1 MTETSAPEEFPLDV
15 DAMLRVLNH
24 LNAGVYITDTER
36 RIILWNQHAE
46 KITGYQADEVVG
58 KACHEE
64 VLCHV
69 DKNGQRLC
77 STDLCP
83 LYRSIQTGTA
93 SQEPILVYAHQ
104 KNKLKLAV
112 SVSVAPLR
120 NDAGNIIGGI
130 EIFQDESTSIADLEL
145 ARHIQQS
152 LLPSSLPQADEILFD
167 VRYLPH
173 NLVGGDFYDF
183 HELGSGRYGILV
195 ADVCGHG
202 VSAALYTMWLKNLT
216 NRFFKKTNTPAEFIK
231 ALNDELNNLLL
242 VRGSFITLFY
252 GIFDTN
258 TGQLIYANAG
268 HTPPLSL
275 NNHSEKPEHTRTAI
289 TGPPLGIVKD
299 QDYDN
304 ESLALLPGDLLL
316 CYTDGITETFDE
328 KGQPL
333 GIDGL
338 GYLLEKEAAR
348 LDDNLLDRLQQS
360 IMDRSAGVSFTDDV
374 LLLSLKIKKDN
385 RWMGD

>member
-1 MTETSAPEEFPLDV
+1 MTGTSVPVEFPLDV
-15 DAMLRVLNH
+15 GAMLCVLNH

-36 RIILWNQHAE
+36 RIILWNQQAE
-46 KITGYQADEVVG
+46 KITGFQADEVVG
-58 KACHEE
+58 KACHED

-93 SQEPILVYAHQ
+93 SQEPMIVYAH
-104 KNKLKLAV
+104 KKDKIKLAV

-120 NDAGNIIGGI
+120 DDAGNIIGGI
-130 EIFQDESTSIADLEL
+130 EIFQDESNSIADLEF

-152 LLPSSLPQADEILFD
+152 LLPSSLPQANGILFD

-183 HELGSGRYGILV
+183 HELGPGRYGILV

-216 NRFFKKTNTPAEFIK
+216 NRFLKKSATPAEFMK

-252 GIFDTN
+252 GIFDTR

-268 HTPPLSL
+268 HTPPLYL
-275 NNHSEKPEHTRTAI
+275 NNHSDKPEHSQTEI
-289 TGPPLGIVKD
+289 TGPPLGIVED
-299 QDYDN
+299 QVYNN
-304 ESLALLPGDLLL
+304 ESLSMLPGDLLL
-316 CYTDGITETFDE
+316 CYTDGITETFDR
-328 KGQPL
+328 KGQRL
-333 GIDGL
+333 DIDGL
-338 GYLLEKEAAR
+338 GYLLENEASR

-360 IMDRSAGVSFTDDV
+360 VMDRCAGVSFTDDV
-374 LLLSLKIKKDN
+374 LLLSLKIKKD
-385 RWMGD
+385 